1 MSLAGEEIRE
11 TLRWLST
18 NHTTSNTTSTRM
30 PDKAESMG
38 NMNID
43 LDGKSM
49 SERCFPV
56 GECERCDSEQK
67 SKSKSLKEECGST
80 GRRKK
85 VECIV
90 LKEDKELQRFESY
103 RPCNRTIADEEFLMV
118 QMQLI
123 CVLIGICSILAIQ
136 KQKKATASLFDQR
149 KRIHDAYF
157 WQGSD
162 NLAGTTSKGN
172 GEGTAAASILG
183 DVEMV

>member
-1 MSLAGEEIRE
+1 MAELMSDL
-11 TLRWLST
+11 TFLSV
-18 NHTTSNTTSTRM
+18 SF
-30 PDKAESMG
+30 
-38 NMNID
+38 I
-43 LDGKSM
+43 L
-49 SERCFPV
+49 
-56 GECERCDSEQK
+56 
-67 SKSKSLKEECGST
+67 
-80 GRRKK
+80 
-85 VECIV
+85 
-90 LKEDKELQRFESY
+90 DKELQRFESY
-103 RPCNRTIADEEFLMV
+103 RPCNRTIADEEFLMVRESTASTHILAMVSPLLTLILVAPIFCLPCILPKV

-162 NLAGTTSKGN
+162 NLVGTTSKGN